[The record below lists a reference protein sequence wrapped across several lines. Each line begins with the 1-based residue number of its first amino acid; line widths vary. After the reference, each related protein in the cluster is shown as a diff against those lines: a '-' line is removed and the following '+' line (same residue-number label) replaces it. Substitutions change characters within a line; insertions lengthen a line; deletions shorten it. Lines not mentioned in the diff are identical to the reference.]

1 MGSRET
7 PHGSRHTGMLFAGD
21 NREPG
26 ARARTRHASTGTA
39 ASSSSPGVCD
49 LPGPRR
55 LAAAAGAR

>member
-1 MGSRET
+1 
-7 PHGSRHTGMLFAGD
+7 MLFAGD

-26 ARARTRHASTGTA
+26 ARARTRRAGTGTA

-55 LAAAAGAR
+55 FAAAAGAR